1 MKTLDIAIKDL
12 TRSFRSYFALVFM
25 FGVPLLMT
33 GMFYLMFG
41 SIFNKEESAG
51 ISATKVVIANL
62 DRGEGSFQQGLTI
75 VQPGMQANSVGELV
89 VRVLQNEQFADLMEV
104 NLVTDADRARQAV
117 DDQQAGMAI
126 IIPENF
132 SADFSSAE
140 TAAELEIYQDPT
152 LTIGPA
158 IVRSILSQSLE
169 GFSGVKIAAKV
180 ALAQGLTADTDE
192 TSQVLQQFL
201 AASLPVQQN
210 PNALL
215 QVQAPQKAPAAEN
228 PISAIVGGIMGGML
242 IFFAF
247 FTGASTAQSIL
258 TEEEEGTLPRLF
270 TTPTPQ
276 AAIISGK
283 FLAVGLTVITQ
294 VATLLILARLIFG
307 IAWGGAITVILAAI
321 GIMATATAFGIFM
334 MSLIKNARQAGNMI
348 GGALTV
354 TGMLGMMPVF
364 LQGSANP
371 PAFLNTVS
379 LMVPQGWA
387 NRILSQSMEGAA
399 LSQVL
404 PTFAVLI
411 ALSLVLFAFG
421 VLRFQRRYA

>member
-1 MKTLDIAIKDL
+1 MKILDIAIKDL
-12 TRSFRSYFALVFM
+12 TRSFRSYFALAFM

-33 GMFYLMFG
+33 GLFYLMFG
-41 SIFNKEESAG
+41 SIFDKEESAG
-51 ISATKVVIANL
+51 ISATKVVITNL

-75 VQPGMQANSVGELV
+75 VRPDMQANSVGELV

-104 NLVTDADRARQAV
+104 SLVTDADRARQAV

-132 SADFSSAE
+132 SADFSAAE
-140 TAAELEIYQDPT
+140 AVAELEVYQDPT

-169 GFSGVKIAAKV
+169 GFSGIKIAAQV
-180 ALAQGLTADTDE
+180 ALAQGLTVNADE
-192 TSQVLQQFL
+192 TSQILQQYL

-228 PISAIVGGIMGGML
+228 PISAMVGGIMGGML

-258 TEEEEGTLPRLF
+258 NEEQEGTLPRLF
-270 TTPTPQ
+270 TTPTLQ
-276 AAIISGK
+276 ATILSGK

-307 IAWGGAITVILAAI
+307 IAWGAAFPVILAAI
-321 GIMATATAFGIFM
+321 GIMTIATAFGIFL
-334 MSLIKNARQAGNMI
+334 MSLLKNARQAGNVI

-364 LQGSANP
+364 LQSSANP

-379 LMVPQGWA
+379 LAMPQGWA
-387 NRILSQSMEGAA
+387 NRILFQSMEGAA

-404 PTFAVLI
+404 TTFAVI
-411 ALSLVLFAFG
+411 ITLSLVFFVFG

>member
-12 TRSFRSYFALVFM
+12 TRSFRSYFALAFM

-33 GMFYLMFG
+33 GLFYLMFG
-41 SIFNKEESAG
+41 SIFDKEESAG
-51 ISATKVVIANL
+51 ISATNVVIANL
-62 DRGEGSFQQGLTI
+62 DRGEGSFQQGLAI
-75 VQPGMQANSVGELV
+75 VQPGMEVSSVGELV
-89 VRVLQNEQFADLMEV
+89 VGVLQNEQLADLMEIS
-104 NLVTDADRARQAV
+104 LVPDADSARTAV
-117 DDQQAGMAI
+117 DQQQAGMAI
-126 IIPENF
+126 IIPETF

-140 TAAELEIYQDPT
+140 TLAELEIYQDPT

-158 IVRSILSQSLE
+158 IVRSILSQSIE

-180 ALAQGLTADTDE
+180 ALSQGLAADSDE
-192 TSQVLQQFL
+192 TRQVLQQFL

-228 PISAIVGGIMGGML
+228 PISAVVGGIMGGML

-258 TEEEEGTLPRLF
+258 TEEQEGTLPRLF
-270 TTPTPQ
+270 TTPTTQ
-276 AAIISGK
+276 TTILSGK

-307 IAWGGAITVILAAI
+307 IAWGSIIPVILAAI
-321 GIMATATAFGIFM
+321 GIMTTATAFGIFL
-334 MSLIKNARQAGNMI
+334 MSLLKNARQAGNLI
-348 GGALTV
+348 GGVLTV

-364 LQGSANP
+364 VQSSPNP
-371 PAFLNTVS
+371 PPFLDTIS
-379 LMVPQGWA
+379 LAVPQGWA
-387 NRILSQSMEGAA
+387 NRILFQSMGGSA
-399 LSQVL
+399 LAQIL
-404 PTFAVLI
+404 PTFAVLMV
-411 ALSLVLFAFG
+411 LSLVLFVLG